1 MTNIKRV
8 SIGGNVEVRDI
19 NDFFDT
25 EQASCK
31 GEDITIF
38 YPDYGSRYMFNRA
51 SHSKQV
57 LTAKEICA
65 SCKVLKG
72 CLEYS
77 LHFEPLGVWGGK
89 TEVEREVLRRQKG
102 IQLPPDRKSS
112 PSVRRSVNAG
122 RVGRTVTR
130 LGSLNE

>member
-1 MTNIKRV
+1 VDTQ
-8 SIGGNVEVRDI
+8 DI
-19 NDFFDT
+19 DDFFDT
-25 EQASCK
+25 TQALCRGK
-31 GEDITIF
+31 DITIF
-38 YPDYGSRYMFNRA
+38 YPSYGNRYMFNG
-51 SHSKQV
+51 KNQNKKV
-57 LTAKEICA
+57 ETAKAICE
-65 SCKVLKG
+65 SCKVIKG

-102 IQLPPDRKSS
+102 IQLPSDRQSS

-130 LGSLNE
+130 LGLVNE

>member
-1 MTNIKRV
+1 MEAK
-8 SIGGNVEVRDI
+8 DI
-19 NDFFDT
+19 SNFFDT

-31 GEDITIF
+31 GVDITIF
-38 YPDYGSRYMFNRA
+38 YPAHGNRYMFSRV
-51 SHSKQV
+51 SHGKQV
-57 LTAKEICA
+57 STAKEICA
-65 SCKVLKG
+65 SCKVAKG

-89 TEVEREVLRRQKG
+89 TEIEREVLRRQKG
-102 IQLPPDRKSS
+102 ICLPPDRQSS

-122 RVGRTVTR
+122 RVGRKVAR